1 MGRGWAVGAEEGQ
14 VGKALSPQ
22 EPRGRGSC
30 RADTEQ
36 QREEGAMATGPQ
48 AHRGGQP

>member
-14 VGKALSPQ
+14 VGKAPSPQ
-22 EPRGRGSC
+22 GPRERESW
-30 RADTEQ
+30 RADTEE